1 MREPVSVTMK
11 LATDAVF
18 LLVKANSVTI
28 DVVQLILLPSWELIK
43 IRKSMENGFS
53 DIRFT
58 FYGLTVFIELDCKIN
73 KDKFN
78 SHGYL
83 YTAILKQNNSSV
95 GFLGCTEK
103 LAREEIVFK
112 ISQ

>member
-1 MREPVSVTMK
+1 
-11 LATDAVF
+11 
-18 LLVKANSVTI
+18 
-28 DVVQLILLPSWELIK
+28 
-43 IRKSMENGFS
+43 MEISFS
-53 DIRFT
+53 DIRFN
-58 FYGLTVFIELDCKIN
+58 FHGLTVFIELDCKIN

-83 YTAILKQNNSSV
+83 YIAILKQNNSSV

-112 ISQ
+112 IGK